1 MLEYGI
7 HHGDAYDELKRLCPE
22 SVDAVITDPPYGTT
36 QMEWDT
42 AANWERLWPLLK
54 NVIRE
59 AAVVV
64 SFSAQPYTADLINS
78 NRDWWRYEII
88 WAKTMGTR
96 FLDVNDR
103 PLQGH
108 ENIQVFTE
116 KMGESTYNPQMWESG
131 AGHISVPGDDSV
143 SHYSRHNR
151 DSWQSEGER
160 HPLTVVVHSNQ
171 HGTNG
176 GQHAHPSQKPVKLL
190 RWLVRSYTDEGDHV
204 LDPFCGSGTTGV
216 AALREGRT
224 FTGIEK
230 DEEYAEKARARCRA
244 EACAPTM
251 FAEKQG

>member
-1 MLEYGI
+1 
-7 HHGDAYDELKRLCPE
+7 
-22 SVDAVITDPPYGTT
+22 VITDPPYGTT

-59 AAVVV
+59 AAVVA
-64 SFSAQPYTADLINS
+64 SFSAPPYSADLINS

-88 WAKTMGTR
+88 WAKTLGTR
-96 FLDVNDR
+96 FLDANNR

-116 KMGESTYNPQMWESG
+116 KMRESTYNPQKTDG
-131 AGHISVPGDDSV
+131 ASYKSYKGTEGE
-143 SHYSRHNR
+143 HYN
-151 DSWQSEGER
+151 DFELSEGERDGKR
-160 HPLTVVVHSNQ
+160 HPLTVLGV
-171 HGTNG
+171 TNG
-176 GQHAHPSQKPVKLL
+176 NNRDLHHPSQKPLKLM
-190 RWLVRSYTDEGDHV
+190 RWLVRSYTDPGDHV

-224 FTGIEK
+224 FTGIEMN
-230 DEEYAEKARARCRA
+230 EGYAEKARARCRA
-244 EACAPTM
+244 EACAPSM

>member
-1 MLEYGI
+1 MDEFGI
-7 HHGDAYDELKRLCPE
+7 HKGNAYDELKRLCPD

-59 AAVVV
+59 AAVVA
-64 SFSAQPYTADLINS
+64 SFSAPPYSADLINS

-88 WAKTMGTR
+88 WAKTKGTR
-96 FLDVNDR
+96 FLDANDR

-116 KMGESTYNPQMWESG
+116 KMGESTYNPQKWDAGYGYKTTTNGENHYNDTSGNFVAES
-131 AGHISVPGDDSV
+131 S
-143 SHYSRHNR
+143 
-151 DSWQSEGER
+151 GER
-160 HPLTVVVHSNQ
+160 HPLTILQYSN
-171 HGTNG
+171 GVSG
-176 GQHAHPSQKPVKLL
+176 ESHPSQKPVDLV
-190 RWLVRSYTDEGDHV
+190 RWLVRSYTNEGDHV

-224 FTGIEK
+224 FTGIEM
-230 DEEYAEKARARCRA
+230 DEEHAEKARARCRD
-244 EACAPTM
+244 EASSPSFFKADS
-251 FAEKQG
+251 

>member
-1 MLEYGI
+1 MTEYGI
-7 HHGDAYDELKRLCPE
+7 HHGDAYDKLKRLCLD

-54 NVIRE
+54 DVIRE
-59 AAVVV
+59 AAVVA
-64 SFSAQPYTADLINS
+64 SFSAPPYSADLINS

-96 FLDVNDR
+96 FLDANDR

-116 KMGESTYNPQMWESG
+116 KMGESTYNPQKRDGEPYTSY
-131 AGHISVPGDDSV
+131 AGTDDEHYGDVTRRQKKQDG
-143 SHYSRHNR
+143 R
-151 DSWQSEGER
+151 R
-160 HPLTVVVHSNQ
+160 HPLTVLEV
-171 HGTNG
+171 GNG
-176 GQHAHPSQKPVKLL
+176 NNRDLHHPSQKPLEL
-190 RWLVRSYTDEGDHV
+190 MRWLVRSYTDPGDHV

-224 FTGIEK
+224 FTGIEM
-230 DEEYAEKARARCRA
+230 DEKHAEKARARCRD
-244 EACAPTM
+244 EASSPSFFKADS
-251 FAEKQG
+251 